1 MKVAILQTPVSPDK
15 GENLRVA
22 ALAVRRAAEAGAV
35 LAVLPEMFCCPYDT
49 ALFQAYAEDRG
60 GEAYAALSLMA
71 RKNRLTLVGGSLPER
86 DGDRLYN
93 TAFVFAPDGTEI
105 ARHRK
110 AHLFDIAVT
119 GGQQFQESAVF
130 SPGAEAT
137 VFDCQGRRFGLGVCF
152 DIRFPE
158 LSRRM
163 VHLGAEALVFPAAF
177 NMTTAPSTGSWPS
190 APGPWTTRCT
200 PWAPPPPGRDG
211 KLCVLRQFPGVRPLG
226 PGHRPGRGR
235 ARRGLRGAGFRG
247 GGPGAPGA
255 APAVFPPAGALLA
268 SAARFK
274 NAGIFWN
281 AARCVAQ
288 FGPEAKFHA
297 CGRRGSAEG
306 FRSCNDALIS
316 FPAWTLPFPTAY
328 Y

>member
-86 DGDRLYN
+86 DGERLYN

-177 NMTTAPSTGSWPS
+177 NMTT
-190 APGPWTTRCT
+190 GPLHW
-200 PWAPPPPGRDG
+200 
-211 KLCVLRQFPGVRPLG
+211 KLAFRS
-226 PGHRPGRGR
+226 R
-235 ARRGLRGAGFRG
+235 AVDNQVYTL
-247 GGPGAPGA
+247 GA
-255 APAVFPPAGALLA
+255 APARDGTA
-268 SAARFK
+268 SYVSYG
-274 NAGIFWN
+274 NSLVCDPW
-281 AARCVAQ
+281 
-288 FGPEAKFHA
+288 
-297 CGRRGSAEG
+297 GRVITQAAEG
-306 FRSCNDALIS
+306 
-316 FPAWTLPFPTAY
+316 PAVVFAELDFGEVARVRRELPLLSSLRPELY
-328 Y
+328 